1 MKSVLNTFLNV
12 IKAKLSK
19 FSTYIKLYTDPKFIK
34 NKVLLKIKDFFLNL
48 LNVKPKN
55 KDDYY
60 TVFRWMISKKLVF
73 LITIF
78 FGVVSITFIIAMKP
92 MNIMGNFQSD
102 EASILTYRYDSL
114 PLRYH
119 TGQVKI
125 LGKADY
131 LAYMG
136 EVKDGVVKGKGKLFN
151 KEKCLVYEGEFDN
164 NMYNGIG
171 KRFYENQS
179 IWYEGEFVDN
189 EFSGNGILY
198 RENGT
203 KEYEGNFQNGEM
215 NGSGKLFDESG
226 NQLIEGNFLDNN
238 LNYNEFLG
246 KTTQELSQIYTG
258 KIIVYTDNVEFGI
271 AMPAIDV
278 VYDTTASENAVDETY
293 TVQQVFIMKD
303 KIKINN
309 KELSNIDEIKA
320 YYGETIYEGNTNLI
334 FMECVTVNLL
344 IDMGITELEPIEMK
358 SDLPFSD
365 VVNVTYYD
373 KAKEIYIY
381 TFKDNG
387 LLYTFYSTNRN
398 GDFSF
403 YSMKG
408 D

>member
-78 FGVVSITFIIAMKP
+78 LGVVSITFIIAMKP

-293 TVQQVFIMKD
+293 TVQQVFIVKD

-320 YYGETIYEGNTNLI
+320 YFGEPIYEGNTNLI

-344 IDMGITELEPIEMK
+344 IDLGNTELEAIEMK